1 MHRVHTVRGVSMIMV
16 VIIVSLVFALL
27 SLAEGLGKQNGLGVR
42 ILFCVTCFAFVALA
56 SFLAGGFNV

>member
-1 MHRVHTVRGVSMIMV
+1 MPMV
-16 VIIVSLVFALL
+16 VIIIVSLVFALL